1 MRRPRCSFCQ
11 RPVRRLWLRCRVC
24 GSRLASWYVLTL
36 IITLAALAALGLF
49 LFRETPVQPPF

>member
-1 MRRPRCSFCQ
+1 
-11 RPVRRLWLRCRVC
+11 VC

-36 IITLAALAALGLF
+36 IITLAALAAVGLF